1 MFCVMQGLLR
11 QDSYVEARFIG
22 SGPFQLQLPNALL
35 SIDLRARNL
44 SELSKVSSDG
54 LIVIIQY

>member
-1 MFCVMQGLLR
+1 MFRVMQGLLR

-35 SIDLRARNL
+35 TIDPRARNL
-44 SELSKVSSDG
+44 PDLSKVSSDE
-54 LIVIIQY
+54 LIVII